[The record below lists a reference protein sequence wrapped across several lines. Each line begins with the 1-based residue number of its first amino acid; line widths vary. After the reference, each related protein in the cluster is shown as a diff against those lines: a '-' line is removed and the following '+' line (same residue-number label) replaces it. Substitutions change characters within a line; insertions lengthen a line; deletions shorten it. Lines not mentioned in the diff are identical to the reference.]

1 MRTKRRE
8 RRRARTSVRDA
19 RTADLLNQLAE
30 RGNKPSGFFDP
41 RGREVVMFPGADE
54 SVLEHELI
62 HSEQYGPLRA
72 LLNRIPK
79 FTAEGRVQDRKT
91 RKAAKYLRNPSK
103 GVSTEEYNK
112 LGVQDSDINPNATFY
127 DDRQPEVRKTFSPLK
142 YMLDS
147 PMEFEAIVR
156 SGVRSPEAEQ
166 VDFFQGFDDI
176 LKSLEALPR
185 DKTNTNI
192 RLLRSAMAEGNFD
205 DREKD
210 LFLKAIRSNLQS

>member
-19 RTADLLNQLAE
+19 RTADLLNQLTE
-30 RGNKPSGFFDP
+30 RGFKPSGFFNP
-41 RGREVVMFPGADE
+41 REREVVMFPGADE

-62 HSEQYGPLRA
+62 HSEQFGPLRA
-72 LLNRIPK
+72 LLNQGRI
-79 FTAEGRVQDRKT
+79 QDRDT
-91 RKAAKYLRNPSK
+91 RKASRRISRSIPQ
-103 GVSTEEYNK
+103 EEREM
-112 LGVQDSDINPNATFY
+112 LASEG
-127 DDRQPEVRKTFSPLK
+127 FSPLK

-147 PMEFEAIVR
+147 PIEFEAIVR

-166 VDFFQGFDDI
+166 VDFSQGFDDV

-185 DKTNTNI
+185 DKTNTNL

>member
-19 RTADLLNQLAE
+19 RTADLLNQLTE
-30 RGNKPSGFFDP
+30 RGFKPSGFFDP
-41 RGREVVMFPGADE
+41 RKREVVMFPGADE

-72 LLNRIPK
+72 LLNQ
-79 FTAEGRVQDRKT
+79 GRVQDRDT
-91 RKAAKYLRNPSK
+91 RKASRRISRSIPQ
-103 GVSTEEYNK
+103 EEREM
-112 LGVQDSDINPNATFY
+112 LAG
-127 DDRQPEVRKTFSPLK
+127 EGFSPLK

-147 PMEFEAIVR
+147 PIEFEAIVR

-166 VDFFQGFDDI
+166 VDFSQGFDDV

-185 DKTNTNI
+185 DKTNTNL

>member
-1 MRTKRRE
+1 
-8 RRRARTSVRDA
+8 
-19 RTADLLNQLAE
+19 
-30 RGNKPSGFFDP
+30 
-41 RGREVVMFPGADE
+41 MFPGADE

-72 LLNRIPK
+72 LLNQ
-79 FTAEGRVQDRKT
+79 GRVQDRDT
-91 RKAAKYLRNPSK
+91 RKASRRISRSIPQ
-103 GVSTEEYNK
+103 EEREM
-112 LGVQDSDINPNATFY
+112 LAG
-127 DDRQPEVRKTFSPLK
+127 EGFSPLK

-147 PMEFEAIVR
+147 PIEFEAIVR

-166 VDFFQGFDDI
+166 VDFSQGFDDV

-185 DKTNTNI
+185 DKTNTNL

>member
-19 RTADLLNQLAE
+19 RTADLLNQLTE
-30 RGNKPSGFFDP
+30 RGFKPSGFFNP
-41 RGREVVMFPGADE
+41 REREVVMFPGADE

-62 HSEQYGPLRA
+62 HSEQFGPLRA
-72 LLNRIPK
+72 LLNQGRI
-79 FTAEGRVQDRKT
+79 QDRDT
-91 RKAAKYLRNPSK
+91 RKASRRISRSIPQ
-103 GVSTEEYNK
+103 EEREM
-112 LGVQDSDINPNATFY
+112 LAG
-127 DDRQPEVRKTFSPLK
+127 EGFSPLK

-147 PMEFEAIVR
+147 PIEFEAIVR

-166 VDFFQGFDDI
+166 VDFSQGFDDV

-185 DKTNTNI
+185 DKTNTNL